1 MTLSLRGRLLIGVIS
16 LVVLGLLVS
25 SAATYLLFQ
34 NSLIARI
41 DGELT
46 SSNTVSAAASWLQN
60 DCRVPP
66 GSAGGFP
73 TYTVAQLLSPD
84 GSLQMAWRVRVS
96 ETSEPATLLANSI
109 DTRGTGPPV
118 HPTTGA

>member
-66 GSAGGFP
+66 GSSGGFP
-73 TYTVAQLLSPD
+73 TYTVAELSVGQIGMRYELWALVALAMLALASARDVAGGP
-84 GSLQMAWRVRVS
+84 GSR
-96 ETSEPATLLANSI
+96 P
-109 DTRGTGPPV
+109 G
-118 HPTTGA
+118 

>member
-66 GSAGGFP
+66 GSSGGFP
-73 TYTVAQLLSPD
+73 TYTVAELLAPD
-84 GSLQMAWRVRVS
+84 GSLQIACRVGLS
-96 ETSEPATLLANSI
+96 ETSNRSEEHTSELQSRFDLVCRLLL
-109 DTRGTGPPV
+109 
-118 HPTTGA
+118 

>member
-34 NSLIARI
+34 NSLVARI

-73 TYTVAQLLSPD
+73 TDTVAELPAPH
-84 GSLQMAWRVRVS
+84 GSLQIACPVRLS
-96 ETSEPATLLANSI
+96 ETLHATPRL
-109 DTRGTGPPV
+109 
-118 HPTTGA
+118 